1 MTSRSDLQV
10 IFYEGGE
17 GNASHRVSSKRSS
30 KATASGNDSE
40 GSSKKDEPKLGPACA
55 ECRRSKLRC
64 DRLVPCNGCI
74 RRGCPSICPNG
85 KLSAREG
92 SRAMTE
98 RNQQLYIQV
107 QSLKAKV
114 KQLEEELAAARISTA
129 SNVNASTSR
138 STPTTDHTPPP
149 PTPPSFDDSSTPE
162 SEESSSSWKRDVS
175 SSEFLNVLVAGRT
188 MDEKKDRQRDPKFMD
203 FPFEILQLIAAFPF
217 GIRHCPCDISI
228 FVPFIPPRDTA
239 KMLVQRYYECAGW
252 QSEPVTYEEFNA
264 ELFDVLYKSYPRPP
278 SVDRLHPH
286 QLAFFFSIM
295 AYGAFHLREPS
306 DPTTTQERYHA
317 LACGVFSMSPMKK
330 DVTIWAIQTLF
341 ITITFLYN
349 AVSSASEEF
358 FLLFGVAV
366 RAANMLRLQWD
377 AAEAGYSKQD
387 VQKRRRLFWEM
398 YVWDTWGSFIMGQPP
413 QMHLEDSDCKFPEN
427 DIFPGQDP
435 SETGWHLWKAKY
447 SAALLPPTLKYAYGH
462 IPSNVSYGSLL
473 DLAKKIR
480 AFPVSSHLRAP
491 LGPDPQPWNEHP
503 RIAARQYSVFLTVE
517 SHIMYLHRTYF
528 AIAMQESATDPLQ
541 HEYGSSVVTSQRCA
555 CRIWKCLKDLHGTHP
570 ESLRYVWYFWSGLYS
585 ACVLL
590 AAVVI
595 GSPGC
600 SLAEES
606 YKELSGVYDFYVEF
620 STYVRPDES
629 MVILTD
635 LKQRAQAAYEEY
647 RRENQTLDIEL
658 NSRSTS
664 PGPTDP
670 TRSPTLT
677 LLEGHSTNNTFH
689 PSYHSSPP
697 LVSSTIDA
705 YDLAEAFEEH
715 SSKETAVR
723 MVAGEFK
730 LIYWSGM
737 SGNGGKDSNGNGDTF
752 KERRNKL
759 ACAECRRSKLK
770 CDRIVPCQACV
781 RRGCASLC
789 PDGTLAATKGNKA
802 LQQRNERLE
811 ETIKDL
817 RDKVKQLERNLAQA
831 TGAPVPSDAEE
842 KDNLEVNLETDTGE
856 DTKGLVEAIGSLAIN
871 EEGESKYYGSTSS
884 SEFLSGLLPGQET
897 DDHIF
902 RQRDAKN
909 LDIPVEIIQLIYAF
923 PLGLRDCPY
932 DISIFLSFIPSA
944 DLAKHYIDLHYEFAA
959 WQFDPFPSAGF
970 YRDIY
975 NVIYPPGSDK
985 PCLDKIHPHQLALF
999 FSIMAH
1005 GVFFAR
1011 DKAMSVEAQ
1020 ERYHALACGAFSMSP
1035 FIRGVKLAS
1044 VHALF
1049 SINRFLYY
1057 TVRSAVEDWFII
1069 IAVTARAAQV
1079 MGLHCDGS
1087 FWGLEP
1093 EEIQLR
1099 RSMFWEL
1106 YVWDAWGSLTM
1117 GRPPAIS
1124 LEYVDCK
1131 FPENDVV
1138 PGQSSSELGWHQFKM
1153 RFTMIF
1159 MPTVLKHAF
1168 IPTASSYKVLLDL
1181 EKRIRA
1187 YPVPVHLQSPFCGT
1201 ENRSWS
1207 GYGPNALKQY
1217 NVLIMKEAT
1226 PMYLH
1231 RTYLAIALRESPTD
1245 PLKHK
1250 FGGSVLASYRS
1261 GRCLWLALKDLN
1273 AVHPKPCSHFW
1284 FFWSTVYSVAVMF
1297 AAIVIGSPGCSIAD
1311 EAFRELNNACD
1322 FYEAG
1327 SAHLRPPKS
1336 MTVLADFRHKARVTF
1351 EKYHSAMNS
1360 NQPTAAEDLPEIP
1373 GLDVVGG
1380 SHQVIRHTSESPAH
1394 SPHNADNSNRK
1405 ASRKSSRKS
1414 LSPRDAQAEGMVQ
1427 SVPPVA
1433 ASPNMMTP
1441 PIKVPSQSQSQQQQP
1456 SQQQTPLPSPSSWYA
1471 PPETMTVPS
1480 QWASSNMAGPSSYDG
1495 LQTFDEARIPEYI
1508 PYQHP
1513 QHDQSMLQHN
1523 PMHAAPAD
1531 SSLFMQQ
1538 DPTGYY
1544 PYPVSETYESTYMQT
1559 YPPPPPENGMS
1570 AFPDYGQN
1578 HEIWSSFLEGL
1589 MSQPPQPPPQAHDS
1603 NTRGGYS

>member
-1 MTSRSDLQV
+1 MTAKDLQRRMNQNLDRPV
-10 IFYEGGE
+10 LNAVGQSYGVTVLFPAMVVSGE
-17 GNASHRVSSKRSS
+17 DVHQYVLMEKFLPE
-30 KATASGNDSE
+30 KA
-40 GSSKKDEPKLGPACA
+40 
-55 ECRRSKLRC
+55 R
-64 DRLVPCNGCI
+64 
-74 RRGCPSICPNG
+74 
-85 KLSAREG
+85 
-92 SRAMTE
+92 
-98 RNQQLYIQV
+98 V

-114 KQLEEELAAARISTA
+114 KQLEEELAAARIGTA
-129 SNVNASTSR
+129 GNVNASTSR

-149 PTPPSFDDSSTPE
+149 PTPPPFDDSSTPE

-217 GIRHCPCDISI
+217 GVRHCPCDISI

-413 QMHLEDSDCKFPEN
+413 QMHLEDSD
-427 DIFPGQDP
+427 
-435 SETGWHLWKAKY
+435 WHLWKAKY

-697 LVSSTIDA
+697 LKRLKNIVCIKFLDVILWGNPNRRFLIQTIPISESVTVRVGPGDPKKKIQMGMVIPSRKDEINWLVLNVVGPSLNATVS
-705 YDLAEAFEEH
+705 FP
-715 SSKETAVR
+715 V
-723 MVAGEFK
+723 K
-730 LIYWSGM
+730 LVSDVDVLLYVLMALWQLRKGTKSY
-737 SGNGGKDSNGNGDTF
+737 NLPNL
-752 KERRNKL
+752 RR
-759 ACAECRRSKLK
+759 
-770 CDRIVPCQACV
+770 
-781 RRGCASLC
+781 
-789 PDGTLAATKGNKA
+789 A

-959 WQFDPFPSAGF
+959 WQFDPFPSAG
-970 YRDIY
+970 
-975 NVIYPPGSDK
+975 SDK

-1005 GVFFAR
+1005 
-1011 DKAMSVEAQ
+1011 
-1020 ERYHALACGAFSMSP
+1020 
-1035 FIRGVKLAS
+1035 
-1044 VHALF
+1044 
-1049 SINRFLYY
+1049 
-1057 TVRSAVEDWFII
+1057 VEDWFII

-1079 MGLHCDGS
+1079 MGLHR
-1087 FWGLEP
+1087 
-1093 EEIQLR
+1093 LR

-1226 PMYLH
+1226 
-1231 RTYLAIALRESPTD
+1231 LRESPTD

-1297 AAIVIGSPGCSIAD
+1297 AAIVIGSPGCSIAE

-1427 SVPPVA
+1427 SDPPVA
-1433 ASPNMMTP
+1433 ALPNMMTP
-1441 PIKVPSQSQSQQQQP
+1441 PVKVPSQSQSQQQQP

-1589 MSQPPQPPPQAHDS
+1589 MSQPPQPPQQAHDS
-1603 NTRGGYS
+1603 NTRGGYSSKRWENLDTSYWIPLEFTVSIANGVADKQPKRWFTLA